1 MVIFSCFNRLKVAV
15 NAVTSQHKVK
25 EMAYLFESFAG
36 WKEYAEAKKMAL
48 HEVVLEYE
56 HEQKG
61 RSREEIYTGLSRAWD
76 VMKDAVRTGLEEDMT
91 SRSGMI
97 NNGAKKVYRYPKAVL
112 SVEFQRLIARALAA
126 KEVNSCMGR
135 VVAAP
140 TAGASGIMPG
150 VLFTL
155 QELHA
160 IDDQQ
165 ILDAMLLAAGI
176 ALIMEQKAS
185 IAGAVGGC
193 QAETGTAA
201 AMGSGAIVFCLGGD
215 TDQVFNAV
223 AITVQCMLGL
233 VCDPVAGLVEVPCVV
248 RNASA
253 AAIANSSAQIA
264 LASVSSV
271 IPVDEV
277 IEAMGEI
284 GASMETRYKETA
296 LGGLAATKTGQAIAK
311 KVLIRDIEML
321 PDQDAV

>member
-1 MVIFSCFNRLKVAV
+1 MGF
-15 NAVTSQHKVK
+15 
-25 EMAYLFESFAG
+25 LFDSFEG
-36 WKEYAEAKKMAL
+36 WKKYSEHSGKSL
-48 HEVVLEYE
+48 VTVVLEYE
-56 HEQKG
+56 QEQKG
-61 RSREEIYTGLSRAWD
+61 RDISATYEGLSRAWT
-76 VMKDAVRTGLEEDMT
+76 VMKDAVKTGLEEDMT

-97 NNGAKKVYRYPKAVL
+97 NNCAKKVARYPKAVL
-112 SVEFQRLIARALAA
+112 SPEFQQLIARALAA

-155 QELHA
+155 QDIHK
-160 IDDQQ
+160 IDDQK
-165 ILDAMLLAAGI
+165 ILDAMLIAAGT

-201 AMGSGAIVFCLGGD
+201 AMGAAAIVFCLDGS
-215 TDQVFNAV
+215 TDQILNAI

-264 LASVSSV
+264 LADVSSV

-296 LGGLAATKTGQAIAK
+296 LGGLAVTPTGQRIARR
-311 KVLIRDIEML
+311 VLIRDIEIL
-321 PDQDAV
+321 PDDPQAS

>member
-1 MVIFSCFNRLKVAV
+1 
-15 NAVTSQHKVK
+15 
-25 EMAYLFESFAG
+25 MAFLFESFVD
-36 WKEYAEAKKMAL
+36 WKNHAQDTGKSL
-48 HEVVLEYE
+48 VDVVIEYE
-56 HEQKG
+56 KEQKG
-61 RSREEIYTGLSRAWD
+61 RSEAEIWNGLKTAWD
-76 VMKDAVRTGLEEDMT
+76 VMKDAVRTGLEQDMT
-91 SRSGMI
+91 SRSGMV
-97 NNGAKKVYRYPKAVL
+97 NNGAKKVYNYPKPVL
-112 SVEFQRLIARALAA
+112 SKEFQNLISRALAA

-135 VVAAP
+135 IVAAP

-155 QELHA
+155 QEIHHVA
-160 IDDQQ
+160 DKK
-165 ILDAMLLAAGI
+165 ILEAMLLAAGI

-201 AMGSGAIVFCLGGD
+201 AMGSGAIVYCLDGN
-215 TDQVFNAV
+215 TDQIFNAV

-233 VCDPVAGLVEVPCVV
+233 VCDPVAGLVEVPCIV

-264 LASVSSV
+264 LADVSSV

-311 KVLIRDIEML
+311 RVLIRDIEML
-321 PDQDAV
+321 PDM

>member
-1 MVIFSCFNRLKVAV
+1 MAFLFDSFDNWKKYATEQNLSLVQVVIQYEQTQKNR
-15 NAVTSQHKVK
+15 TEK
-25 EMAYLFESFAG
+25 EI
-36 WKEYAEAKKMAL
+36 WD
-48 HEVVLEYE
+48 
-56 HEQKG
+56 
-61 RSREEIYTGLSRAWD
+61 GLSAAWQ
-76 VMKDAVRTGLEEDMT
+76 VMKEAVVAGLTEEMT
-91 SRSGMI
+91 SRSGMV
-97 NNGAKKVYRYPKAVL
+97 NNGAKKVYNYPTPVL
-112 SVEFQRLIARALAA
+112 SKEFQNLISRALAA

-150 VLFTL
+150 VLVTL
-155 QELHA
+155 QEIHH
-160 IDDQQ
+160 IDDQK
-165 ILDAMLLAAGI
+165 ILEAMLLAAGV

-201 AMGSGAIVFCLGGD
+201 AMGSAAIVYCLGGNI
-215 TDQVFNAV
+215 DQIFNAV

-233 VCDPVAGLVEVPCVV
+233 VCDPVAGLVEVPCIV

-264 LASVSSV
+264 LAHVSSV

-311 KVLIRDIEML
+311 RVLIHDIEML
-321 PDQDAV
+321 PDEEA

>member
-1 MVIFSCFNRLKVAV
+1 
-15 NAVTSQHKVK
+15 
-25 EMAYLFESFAG
+25 MALLFESFDE
-36 WKEYAEAKKMAL
+36 WKKYCQHKNMSLTDA
-48 HEVVLEYE
+48 VVEYE
-56 HEQKG
+56 GEQKG
-61 RSREEIYTGLSRAWD
+61 RSREEIRKGLAKAWS

-91 SRSGMI
+91 SRSGMV

-112 SVEFQRLIARALAA
+112 SKDFQNLISRALAA

-150 VLFTL
+150 VLYTV
-155 QELHA
+155 QEIHG
-160 IDDQQ
+160 IDDEK

-176 ALIMEQKAS
+176 ALIIEQKAS

-201 AMGSGAIVFCLGGD
+201 AMGAGAIVYCLGGT
-215 TDQVFNAV
+215 TDQIFNGV
-223 AITVQCMLGL
+223 AITIQCMLGL
-233 VCDPVAGLVEVPCVV
+233 VCDPVAGLVEVPCIV

-264 LASVSSV
+264 LADVSSV

-311 KVLIRDIEML
+311 KVLIRDIEVL
-321 PDQDAV
+321 PDESVQ

>member
-1 MVIFSCFNRLKVAV
+1 MSF
-15 NAVTSQHKVK
+15 
-25 EMAYLFESFAG
+25 LFESFAD
-36 WKEYAEAKKMAL
+36 WKKYSEDHSMTL
-48 HEVVLEYE
+48 VDVVLQYE
-56 HEQKG
+56 REQKN
-61 RSREEIYTGLSRAWD
+61 RTNDQIWAGLNNAWS

-97 NNGAKKVYRYPKAVL
+97 ENGAKKVYRHPVPVL
-112 SVEFQRLIARALAA
+112 SKEFQALISRALAA

-135 VVAAP
+135 IVAAP

-155 QELHA
+155 QEIHK
-160 IDDQQ
+160 IEDKK
-165 ILDAMLLAAGI
+165 ILEAMLLAAGV

-201 AMGSGAIVFCLGGD
+201 AMGSSAIVYCLGGD
-215 TDQVFNAV
+215 TDQIFNAV

-264 LASVSSV
+264 IANVSSV

-311 KVLIRDIEML
+311 RVLIRDIEIL
-321 PDQDAV
+321 PDEKTE

>member
-1 MVIFSCFNRLKVAV
+1 
-15 NAVTSQHKVK
+15 
-25 EMAYLFESFAG
+25 MAFLFESFEG
-36 WKEYAEAKKMAL
+36 WKNYCNDKSMSLSA
-48 HEVVLEYE
+48 VVLEYE
-56 HEQKG
+56 RIQKG
-61 RSREEIYTGLSRAWD
+61 RSEKEIWNGLAIAWD
-76 VMKDAVRTGLEEDMT
+76 VMKDAVRTGLTEEMT

-97 NNGAKKVYRYPKAVL
+97 NNGAKKVYNYPTPVL
-112 SVEFQRLIARALAA
+112 SKEFQNLISRALAA

-135 VVAAP
+135 IVAAP

-150 VLFTL
+150 VLYTL
-155 QELHA
+155 QEIHN
-160 IDDQQ
+160 IEDKK
-165 ILDAMLLAAGI
+165 ILEAMLISAGI

-201 AMGSGAIVFCLGGD
+201 AMGSGAIVHCLGGNI
-215 TDQVFNAV
+215 DQVFNAV
-223 AITVQCMLGL
+223 AVTVQCMLGL

-264 LASVSSV
+264 LANVSSV

-311 KVLIRDIEML
+311 KVLIRDIEVL
-321 PDQDAV
+321 PDENPI

>member
-1 MVIFSCFNRLKVAV
+1 
-15 NAVTSQHKVK
+15 
-25 EMAYLFESFAG
+25 MAFLFDSFEG
-36 WKEYAEAKKMAL
+36 WKNYCETSGLSLEQ
-48 HEVVLEYE
+48 VVLEYE
-56 HEQKG
+56 RHQKG
-61 RSREEIYTGLSRAWD
+61 TSDAAIYEGLERAWR

-97 NNGAKKVYRYPKAVL
+97 NNGAKKVYQYPTAVL
-112 SVEFQRLIARALAA
+112 SKEFQQLIARALAA

-150 VLFTL
+150 VLYTL
-155 QELHA
+155 QDIHHV
-160 IDDQQ
+160 DDKK
-165 ILDAMLLAAGI
+165 ILDAMLVAAGI
-176 ALIMEQKAS
+176 GLIMEQKAS
-185 IAGAVGGC
+185 ISGAVGGC

-201 AMGSGAIVFCLGGD
+201 AMGAGAILFCLGG
-215 TDQVFNAV
+215 TIEQIFNAV

-264 LASVSSV
+264 IADVSSV

-296 LGGLAATKTGQAIAK
+296 LGGLAATRTGQAIAK
-311 KVLIRDIEML
+311 KVLVRDIEIL
-321 PDQDAV
+321 PDENS